1 VRRGGGERVEV
12 EIRQERVMKKKRK
25 GEEEIEVREEK
36 RREK

>member
-12 EIRQERVMKKKRK
+12 KIRQERVMKKKRK